1 MTIRYGIGSGHQ
13 IKAVNG
19 DDVLFTRSATPVVV
33 PTGSPTITETTVN
46 DRVETRASDSPYYR
60 NWNLRAE
67 IYRDIA
73 AVLANG
79 EFVSLDPSVATIV
92 DGVLTRVTDGTARV
106 QFVTRAA
113 VWQDSYSVAEVSGT
127 VTVGYEYDA
136 GSLAKHITDSMIAL
150 VGSNIAANMP
160 MFSIRND
167 TTPAYTRY
175 PSCWAS
181 SLDLTGV
188 SVWNSL
194 GANTR
199 AGVAIT
205 PRHTLHALHYPV
217 TVGTTLRFVTADN
230 SVVTRTV
237 SNVYSVP
244 QSEYYAKD
252 IQIALLDSDLPA
264 SITPLRFLPANAA
277 DYLPSWGSSTIPAIG
292 TNQFKSAL
300 CAPCRL
306 VDTQYGTKYVALVET
321 DTEPYSHVYTPIISG
336 DSGSPVFLVVNATPV
351 LIAHWTFS
359 GMGPAHH
366 LLLTEISTALSTLG
380 GGYSLTTVDLS
391 SFTDYS

>member
-19 DDVLFTRSATPVVV
+19 DDVLFTRSATPIVV
-33 PTGSPTITETTVN
+33 PTGTPTITQVTVN
-46 DRVETRASDSPYYR
+46 DRVETRASGSPYYR
-60 NWNLRAE
+60 NWTLRAE

-73 AVLANG
+73 SILANG

-113 VWQDSYSVAEVSGT
+113 VWQDSYSVSEVSGT
-127 VTVGYEYDA
+127 ITVSYEYDV
-136 GSLAKHITDSMIAL
+136 GSLAKHITDSTIAL
-150 VGSNIAANMP
+150 IGSNIAANMP
-160 MFSIRND
+160 IFSTRDN
-167 TTPAYTRY
+167 TTPTYVRNA
-175 PSCWAS
+175 SCWAS
-181 SLDLTGV
+181 SLDWTGA

-217 TVGTTLRFVTADN
+217 TIGTTLRFVAADN

-244 QSEYYAKD
+244 QSETYAKD

-264 SITPLRFLPANAA
+264 SITPLKFLPANAA
-277 DYLPSWGSSTIPAIG
+277 DYLPSWSGSTIPAIG
-292 TNQFKSAL
+292 TNQFKAAL

-306 VDTQYGTKYVALVET
+306 VDTQYGTKYAALVET

-336 DSGSPVFLVVNATPV
+336 DSGCPVFVAVNNTPV
-351 LIAHWTFS
+351 LIAHWTFA

-366 LLLTEISTALSTLG
+366 LLLTEIATALTTLG
-380 GGYSLTTVDLS
+380 GGHTLSTVDLS
-391 SFTDYS
+391 SFTSYA